1 MLRNAN
7 EDLIESE
14 NHELIVLS
22 DLEKIESLI
31 EERSYYEKEDDKKEK
46 NKDLKEKI
54 EKLKAKTLELNYK
67 IDEQRTKELES
78 VFKQNKLKINL
89 NQKPQILKDAV
100 LWTSNESFI
109 MYDSKFFRKISQIKL
124 EYNCE
129 ITSAIELDNKD
140 LVLLSF
146 VKDEK
151 TWERRCKILIY
162 RLKNDK
168 YELIQEIN
176 ESQKG
181 YSSQFVQ
188 YGFCSRSISKK
199 EYQVE
204 YIKKISGNR
213 FICVNNYGFKIYASN
228 EKQEYNLISLN
239 EYLQGIKIIHEI
251 SPNKFIFGTEKR
263 SSNHYIS
270 YYNNILFQEVSLRE
284 ITKEEID
291 AKINELDESD
301 REYFGFFYF
310 SKSNTESKC
319 SEESKKI
326 LESLKFSC
334 DYKTIF
340 QYKNGEYS
348 YINDYEIYK
357 NRYMILLLDS
367 TIFILDLL
375 NKEILKKFEIR
386 ITSNDIFLN
395 RFNIVFKKWN
405 NANDNNYILFI
416 HGNIYL
422 FEINID
428 SKGIELKILN
438 HSYFPDFAN
447 IREVEKLN
455 EKENRFF
462 IPNREDNSIS
472 LY

>member
-31 EERSYYEKEDDKKEK
+31 EERSYYEKEDDNKEK

-89 NQKPQILKDAV
+89 NGEPRVLKDGV

-109 MYDSKFFRKISQIKL
+109 MYDSKFFRKISEIKL

-146 VKDEK
+146 VKDK
-151 TWERRCKILIY
+151 GTWERRCKILIY

-213 FICVNNYGFKIYASN
+213 FIWIY
-228 EKQEYNLISLN
+228 E
-239 EYLQGIKIIHEI
+239 
-251 SPNKFIFGTEKR
+251 
-263 SSNHYIS
+263 
-270 YYNNILFQEVSLRE
+270 
-284 ITKEEID
+284 
-291 AKINELDESD
+291 
-301 REYFGFFYF
+301 
-310 SKSNTESKC
+310 
-319 SEESKKI
+319 
-326 LESLKFSC
+326 
-334 DYKTIF
+334 DY
-340 QYKNGEYS
+340 
-348 YINDYEIYK
+348 
-357 NRYMILLLDS
+357 
-367 TIFILDLL
+367 
-375 NKEILKKFEIR
+375 
-386 ITSNDIFLN
+386 
-395 RFNIVFKKWN
+395 
-405 NANDNNYILFI
+405 
-416 HGNIYL
+416 
-422 FEINID
+422 
-428 SKGIELKILN
+428 
-438 HSYFPDFAN
+438 
-447 IREVEKLN
+447 
-455 EKENRFF
+455 
-462 IPNREDNSIS
+462 
-472 LY
+472 

>member
-14 NHELIVLS
+14 NHELIVIS

-31 EERSYYEKEDDKKEK
+31 EERSYYEKEDDNKEK

-89 NQKPQILKDAV
+89 NKKPQILKDGV

-109 MYDSKFFRKISQIKL
+109 MYDSKFFRKISEIKL

-146 VKDEK
+146 VKDEG

-251 SPNKFIFGTEKR
+251 NPNKFIFGTEKR

-334 DYKTIF
+334 DFNTIF

-357 NRYMILLLDS
+357 NKYMILLLDS

-375 NKEILKKFEIR
+375 NKKILKKFEIR

-428 SKGIELKILN
+428 AKGIELKILN

>member
-1 MLRNAN
+1 MKSKTN
-7 EDLIESE
+7 EDLIERE

-31 EERSYYEKEDDKKEK
+31 KERNYYEKEDDNKEK
-46 NKDLKEKI
+46 NKDLKEKLD
-54 EKLKAKTLELNYK
+54 KLKEKTLELYYN
-67 IDEQRTKELES
+67 IDEQKTKELES
-78 VFKQNKLKINL
+78 VFRQIKLKINL
-89 NQKPQILKDAV
+89 NQEPKILKDGV
-100 LWTSNESFI
+100 LWISNESFI
-109 MYDSKFFRKISQIKL
+109 MYDSKFFRKIFEIKF
-124 EYNCE
+124 ENKCE

-140 LVLLSF
+140 LVLLAF
-146 VKDEK
+146 IKEEE

-162 RLKNDK
+162 RLKNEK

-199 EYQVE
+199 PYEVQ

-213 FICVNNYGFKIYASN
+213 FICVNSYGFKIYASN

-239 EYLQGIKIIHEI
+239 EYLEGIKIIHEI
-251 SPNKFIFGTEKR
+251 NPNKFIFGTEKR

-291 AKINELDESD
+291 KKLNELDESD

-310 SKSNTESKC
+310 SKSNTESKA
-319 SEESKKI
+319 SEESKNI
-326 LESLKFSC
+326 LKSLKVTC
-334 DYKTIF
+334 DFKTLF
-340 QYKNGEYS
+340 KYNQGEYS
-348 YINDYEIYK
+348 YISDYEIFK
-357 NRYMILLLDS
+357 NKYMILLLDS
-367 TIFILDLL
+367 TIFILNLF
-375 NKEILKKFEIR
+375 NGEILKKFEIR
-386 ITSNDIFLN
+386 IASNDTFVN
-395 RFNIVFKKWN
+395 RFHIGMIKWN
-405 NANDNNYILFI
+405 NSDDNNFILFI
-416 HGNIYL
+416 YGNIYL
-422 FEINID
+422 CEFDINEKEI
-428 SKGIELKILN
+428 KLKILN
-438 HSYFPDFAN
+438 HSYFSDLAN
-447 IREVEKLN
+447 VRNMAKLT

-462 IPNREDNSIS
+462 IPNEKEKSIS

>member
-109 MYDSKFFRKISQIKL
+109 MYDSKFFRKISEIKL

-146 VKDEK
+146 VKDK
-151 TWERRCKILIY
+151 GTWERRCKILIY

-301 REYFGFFYF
+301 REYYGFFYF

-428 SKGIELKILN
+428 SKGIELKILS

>member
-109 MYDSKFFRKISQIKL
+109 MYDSKFFRKISEIKL

-146 VKDEK
+146 VKDK
-151 TWERRCKILIY
+151 GTWERRCKILIY

-301 REYFGFFYF
+301 REYYGFFYF